1 LFIVYNRLNIKM
13 AERKEVVVDPQ
24 MGRYYYVTTWTEQE
38 KIDEYTTR
46 YFSTN
51 PLRYVGKYIG
61 GRMEGWGTEQKEWAY
76 FTDDKGED
84 VVVTYNKA
92 LTTAFYE
99 AYKEKHDEVYK
110 EKHDKE
116 KHDKAKHDEEKHD
129 EAYKEHKEEDLKVVL
144 IPVVGKYYEATF
156 WDRKTELQNK
166 EQHYSKSTTP
176 REYVGQ
182 YLRAKQQGYGDSADH
197 WAVFLLDGKEIDIEY
212 DYMFKRAFYEVN
224 TQPFEKR
231 LDQNPTLTAY

>member
-1 LFIVYNRLNIKM
+1 MTDVKMTDVKM
-13 AERKEVVVDPQ
+13 AERKEVVVEPQ

-38 KIDEYTTR
+38 KIDEYSNR

-99 AYKEKHDEVYK
+99 A
-110 EKHDKE
+110 
-116 KHDKAKHDEEKHD
+116 KHD
-129 EAYKEHKEEDLKVVL
+129 EAYKEHKEEELKVVL

-166 EQHYSKSTTP
+166 EQHYIKSTTP

-197 WAVFLLDGKEIDIEY
+197 WAVFLLDGKEIEIEY

-224 TQPFEKR
+224 TQPFEHLLGKGVAKIHTNR
-231 LDQNPTLTAY
+231 I

>member
-1 LFIVYNRLNIKM
+1 MTDVKMTDVKM
-13 AERKEVVVDPQ
+13 AERKEVVVEPQ

-38 KIDEYTTR
+38 KIDEYSNR

-99 AYKEKHDEVYK
+99 EKHVEAYKKKHVEAKHVEEYKAKHVEAYKEH
-110 EKHDKE
+110 
-116 KHDKAKHDEEKHD
+116 
-129 EAYKEHKEEDLKVVL
+129 KEHKEEDLKVVL

-156 WDRKTELQNK
+156 WDRKTNYLQHK

>member
-1 LFIVYNRLNIKM
+1 MTDVKM
-13 AERKEVVVDPQ
+13 AERKEVVVDLQ

-99 AYKEKHDEVYK
+99 AYKEKHDE
-110 EKHDKE
+110 
-116 KHDKAKHDEEKHD
+116 
-129 EAYKEHKEEDLKVVL
+129 AYKANKEEDLKVVL

-156 WDRKTELQNK
+156 WDRKTELQHK

-224 TQPFEKR
+224 TPFEKR
-231 LDQNPTLTAY
+231 CKPKSTF

>member
-1 LFIVYNRLNIKM
+1 MTDVKMTDVKM

-99 AYKEKHDEVYK
+99 AYKEKHVEAYK
-110 EKHDKE
+110 EH
-116 KHDKAKHDEEKHD
+116 
-129 EAYKEHKEEDLKVVL
+129 KEHKEEDLKVVL